1 MASKELT
8 YLSTEGP
15 FNVYER
21 RKQKEPIDSL
31 KEFQKEMDSKNSCNK
46 THIKILKTNI

>member
-21 RKQKEPIDSL
+21 RKQKEPIDSI
-31 KEFQKEMDSKNSCNK
+31 KELQKEM
-46 THIKILKTNI
+46 IKALEGYDTRQKKPVQ